1 MIFFKLSKSLGGGGE
16 KRYVSPPP
24 TDASG
29 DDPNAMHGSQILD
42 TPESR
47 NFFLKWGGGIVQLKQ
62 RRSKN

>member
-1 MIFFKLSKSLGGGGE
+1 MIFFKLSKSLGGGQ
-16 KRYVSPPP
+16 KDMFAPPP